1 MNFYDMLFGTLS
13 ADFCNLF
20 FVLMLVALFFIGIN
34 ILGLI
39 FAASKNKKLFP
50 LFVSNLIT
58 GLFMYFHSRILYSMC
73 LSSLR

>member
-1 MNFYDMLFGTLS
+1 MNFYDMLFGSLS

-20 FVLMLVALFFIGIN
+20 FVLMLVGLFFVVIN
-34 ILGLI
+34 IVGLI

-50 LFVSNLIT
+50 LFFSNLIT

-73 LSSLR
+73 LASLR

>member
-58 GLFMYFHSRILYSMC
+58 GLFMYFHSRLLYSMC
-73 LSSLR
+73 LASLR